1 MASVPS
7 ALVATTGDNQHHK
20 DGTGLLCEHR
30 PQRWLLVSRVG
41 FLLSLRCFPCTK
53 WIIADKYGADD
64 VAPCDLLLRCGAG
77 TTRTKLLLRWGQVRA
92 TLRALG
98 TAIDSCLF
106 PQDLPNAENAV
117 CVCVR
122 ACAPACIINGSQYWA
137 VDRDTFP
144 HSEERLD
151 MALLPP
157 KSLDEWRAALMGWN
171 GFALS
176 MHSAAPLDPATG
188 RPASGEYRQR
198 RDLRIQAG
206 LQMLG
211 DR

>member
-1 MASVPS
+1 MTS
-7 ALVATTGDNQHHK
+7 ALKWAQVRT
-20 DGTGLLCEHR
+20 
-30 PQRWLLVSRVG
+30 SR
-41 FLLSLRCFPCTK
+41 FPPVCK
-53 WIIADKYGADD
+53 WIQSMTVPYASIA
-64 VAPCDLLLRCGAG
+64 C
-77 TTRTKLLLRWGQVRA
+77 
-92 TLRALG
+92 
-98 TAIDSCLF
+98 SCL
-106 PQDLPNAENAV
+106 
-117 CVCVR
+117 CVSACV
-122 ACAPACIINGSQYWA
+122 INGSQYWA

-176 MHSAAPLDPATG
+176 MHSAAPLDPTTG
-188 RPASGEYRQR
+188 RPASGELSAAE

-211 DR
+211 DPVNAVDAKLTVSACGMI